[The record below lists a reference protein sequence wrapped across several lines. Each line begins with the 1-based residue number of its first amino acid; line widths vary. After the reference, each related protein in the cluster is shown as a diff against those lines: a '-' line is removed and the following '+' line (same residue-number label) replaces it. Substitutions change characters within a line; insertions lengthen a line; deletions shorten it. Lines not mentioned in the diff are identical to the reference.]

1 MLSKLMSFFLCFLS
15 IWVIRRLWNERTC
28 SDRYFA
34 DQKAVDAYYQTT
46 IWRLKNLAKESINN
60 VALLQSQQI
69 QIAAMS
75 QDIKL
80 IKSPNS
86 QEVLKRRKQDC
97 YTCGA
102 ASPPIEYNTDYLPN
116 LFASSMDMTPL
127 RRVGLGKSGY
137 KLVFGIPT
145 VQRGE
150 DYLFHTLTS
159 LLDPDGNPERRETL
173 FIVFVAE
180 IMNFTY
186 CQKIIDDVESRFDK
200 ELNNGV
206 LEVICPNPTSYPPL
220 GHLPQT
226 LSDPEDRINWR
237 AKQVVDFS
245 FLMWYAASKGE
256 YYIQLEDDVIGAK
269 GYIQHIQGYV
279 DSNSEVPW
287 LFINFSVLGFIG
299 KLFRTQD
306 LAPFIHYILLF
317 YYRQPVDWLLGSY
330 QKDMYCY
337 HSQPDYECQ
346 TAISS
351 SSPLFVPSLFQHIGT
366 TSSLK
371 GKIQELID
379 PGFDNFIANSNPPAY
394 LSSVMRAHESNLI
407 SKVYLQQGYFWAMDV
422 QLFDFIMISLLE
434 PQELLS
440 IQVVTGGEAG
450 RNDILVSG
458 QVEYCS
464 VEDQDFY
471 FMCIFVNG
479 RANCEFPESTLI
491 ASIRILVTQ
500 AQTQWLII
508 SELKLNT
515 LT

>member
-1 MLSKLMSFFLCFLS
+1 MLSKFLSFFMCFLS
-15 IWVIRRLWNERTC
+15 LWVIRHLWNERIC

-34 DQKAVDAYYQTT
+34 DQKAVDTYYRTT
-46 IWRLKNLAKESINN
+46 IWRLKNLAKESISTI
-60 VALLQSQQI
+60 ALLHSQQQ
-69 QIAAMS
+69 QIEALS

-86 QEVLKRRKQDC
+86 QEVLERRKQDC

-102 ASPPIEYNTDYLPN
+102 ASPPIEYNAEYTPN
-116 LFASSMDMTPL
+116 LFASSMDMNPL
-127 RRVGLGKSGY
+127 RRVGLGRSGY

-150 DYLFHTLTS
+150 DYLSHTLTS
-159 LLDPDGNPERRETL
+159 LLAPDGFPERRETL

-186 CQKIIDDVESRFDK
+186 CQTVIDNIESRFDK

-226 LSDPEDRINWR
+226 LSDPGDRLNWR

-256 YYIQLEDDVIGAK
+256 YYIQLEDDVIGAR

-279 DSNSEVPW
+279 DAHSDKPW

-337 HSQPDYECQ
+337 YSQPDDECI
-346 TAISS
+346 AAVYSS
-351 SSPLFVPSLFQHIGT
+351 APLFVPSLFQHIGT

-371 GKIQELID
+371 GKVQELID
-379 PGFDNFIANSNPPAY
+379 PGFNNFIANSNPPAY
-394 LSSVMRAHESNLI
+394 LSTVMQTHESNIL
-407 SKVYLQQGYFWAMDV
+407 SKVYLQQGYFWGMDV
-422 QLFDFIMISLLE
+422 QLFDFVVISLLE

-464 VEDQDFY
+464 DKDEDFY
-471 FMCIFVNG
+471 FLCIFING
-479 RANCEFPESTLI
+479 KADCKFPESTFI
-491 ASIRILVTQ
+491 ASIRILVTK
-500 AQTQWLII
+500 AQPQWLII

-515 LT
+515 L